1 MGLPPVKDA
10 DVIRLYRQ
18 GLTLRAMAEELGVPH
33 WTSVQQRVHALMR
46 RGLLDYGTRRRR
58 PWTEAEEQELRGL
71 VGWHTEHQIAKLL
84 RRSVDAIHVKTT
96 RLGLSREWKGAY
108 TARAVGS
115 IFRVDTKTVTIWM
128 ERGYLRGA
136 RSTVSCG
143 ISRKWRIEH
152 EAIEAFIRDHPEH
165 YERRRITEPFWRR
178 LADQAASSEW
188 VSAKIAAVILG
199 CCDETI
205 KRRIRRGLWPA
216 VQVPCGGGF
225 QWMVR
230 RADLASFGYWKP
242 PIRMIYERGHSGAV
256 GKAS

>member
-1 MGLPPVKDA
+1 MPPVNNA

-18 GLTLRAMAEELGVPH
+18 GLTLRAMAERLGVAH
-33 WTSVQQRVHALMR
+33 WTSVQQRVHRLMR
-46 RGLLDYGTRRRR
+46 RGLLDYGNRSRR
-58 PWTEAEEQELRGL
+58 PWTAAADAELRGL
-71 VGWHTEHQIAKLL
+71 AGWHTEREIARKLG
-84 RRSVDAIHVKTT
+84 RSTTAILIRMK
-96 RLGLSREWKGAY
+96 RLGLTREWKGAY
-108 TARAVGS
+108 TARGTGQ
-115 IFRVDTKTVTIWM
+115 IFGVDAKTVVIWI
-128 ERGYLRGA
+128 ERGYLCGA
-136 RSTVSCG
+136 RSQVRCG
-143 ISRKWRIEH
+143 TTRKWRIEH
-152 EAIEAFIRDHPEH
+152 EAIEDFIRDYAVH